1 MSPVA
6 VRADAGRV
14 TDLNQGVYPMFA
26 RRPLVLLA
34 LALVS
39 LVAASAAHAAFPG
52 ANGRIV
58 FSSDRESS
66 STSEIYSA
74 APDGSDVK
82 RLTWTPFDWKQNPT
96 WSPDGTKIAYEAPA
110 QGRFHVFV
118 MNFDGSDQTLVSPGV
133 DSYSNFDDT
142 DPSWSPD
149 GTQLAFGSTR
159 GGTWNIWV
167 VNVDGSG
174 LHRLNDHFGI
184 QPTWSPDGAHI
195 AYEADDAIREMNADG
210 SGDHVLSAP
219 PPGGYD
225 DNPDWSPDG
234 SRLVFAQRNF
244 DGTASALYSIAADGS
259 DQRQLT
265 SGAFADYRPAW
276 SPDGSK
282 ITFDRKD
289 PVTGNR
295 QLHVMNADGSGESQ
309 LMSSVRD
316 DINGSWGTST
326 VSPIVSPPEAP
337 QIQIL
342 SPEDGGIY
350 LPGAGVIAFYI
361 CTSQVSFVV
370 SCEGNLGLGEPVYS
384 TPGTHQLTVTATDA
398 EGRQSQ
404 ASVSY
409 TIFGLPDQTAPTISI
424 DTPADG
430 ATYAQGENV
439 TVHYSCADE
448 PGGSGVGV
456 CNGPVPDTAP
466 LDTSN
471 IGTFRFT
478 VFAVDQ
484 AGNRATATS
493 TYQVV
498 DRTPPTISIAAPAD
512 HAVYMLG
519 QSVPADYTCADQ
531 PGGSGIASCSGP
543 VAAGA
548 AIDTSS
554 VGAKT
559 FTVTATDRAGNVAH
573 ASRSYS
579 VVYDFAGFFSPV
591 TAAYPT
597 ANSFRAGESI
607 PFKFRLQGNQGLDV
621 LAAGSPVWAPCG
633 GGGTTPARGSLSYN
647 ASNDR
652 YTYLATTDKAWN
664 GTCRDLVLTLRDG
677 TSHRARIA
685 FG

>member
-1 MSPVA
+1 
-6 VRADAGRV
+6 
-14 TDLNQGVYPMFA
+14 MFA
-26 RRPLVLLA
+26 RRPLCLLA
-34 LALVS
+34 LVVVS
-39 LVAASAAHAAFPG
+39 LVASSAAHAAFPG

-74 APDGSDVK
+74 APDGSDIK

-133 DSYSNFDDT
+133 DSYSTFDDT

-149 GTQLAFGSTR
+149 GTQIAFGSTR
-159 GGTWNIWV
+159 FGTWNIWV

-174 LHRLNDHFGI
+174 LHRLNDHFGTE
-184 QPTWSPDGAHI
+184 PTWSPDGAHI
-195 AYEADDAIREMNADG
+195 AYLADDGIREMNADG

-219 PPGGYD
+219 PANRYD
-225 DNPDWSPDG
+225 ANPDWSPDG
-234 SRLVFAQRNF
+234 SRLAFAQRNF

-265 SGAFADYRPAW
+265 SGAYADYRPAW

-282 ITFDRKD
+282 ITFDRRD

-309 LMSSVRD
+309 LMSSIRD
-316 DINGSWGTST
+316 DMNGSWGTST
-326 VSPIVSPPEAP
+326 VSPVVSPPDAP

-350 LPGAGVIAFYI
+350 LPDAGVIAVYF

-370 SCEGNLGLGEPVYS
+370 SCEGNIGFAEPVDS
-384 TPGTHQLTVTATDA
+384 TPGTHQLTVTATDL
-398 EGRQSQ
+398 EGRQST

-409 TIFGLPDQTAPTISI
+409 TIFGETVSDQTAPTIAL

-430 ATYAQGENV
+430 ATYALGESV

-448 PGGSGVGV
+448 DGGSGLAS
-456 CNGPVPDTAP
+456 CNGTVPDGVP
-466 LDTSN
+466 LDTSRVGN
-471 IGTFRFT
+471 FGFT
-478 VFAVDQ
+478 VSAVDQ

-493 TYQVV
+493 SYHVV
-498 DRTPPTISIAAPAD
+498 DRTPPKISIVTPGD
-512 HAVYMLG
+512 HAVYTLG
-519 QSVPADYTCADQ
+519 QLVRADYTCADQ
-531 PGGSGIASCSGP
+531 PGGSGLASCAGPIADSG
-543 VAAGA
+543 

-554 VGAKT
+554 VGDKT
-559 FTVTATDRAGNVAH
+559 FTVDAADQAGNTAH

-579 VVYDFAGFFSPV
+579 VVYDFTGFLTPV
-591 TAAYPT
+591 SAAYPAT
-597 ANSFRAGESI
+597 NPFRAGESI
-607 PFKFRLQGNQGLDV
+607 PFKFRLNGNQGLDV

-633 GGGTTPARGSLSYN
+633 GGDTTPARGSLSYN

-652 YTYLATTDKAWN
+652 YTYLATTDKAWS